1 MPHRHRPS
9 RRASASAAVAT
20 VAAALVV
27 GLLPA
32 LAAPATAATAATGQT
47 ADDTGIAGHAV
58 DAAGNPLRNV
68 GWNVYEYRP
77 EQGDWYGMQMGPLL
91 TDETGSMWRPTD
103 PGHQYKLCFSDDY
116 YDDSPDFP
124 EEAWTP
130 AERHVDG
137 CWTSSGATGAT
148 LDEATPVSFDALGQR
163 KDLTVVMPSAGLS
176 LTPVDPFVTGSAT
189 VGGTLTVQTGT
200 WQPTDAVLTY
210 QWMVSGTSGLTDV
223 AGATGPTFVPTADL
237 GGRMLTV
244 AVTATRSGYKTMSRW
259 GYAGTVGATVPTT
272 SSPLT
277 ISGSPVPGGVLTPA
291 YGTLSQPDAWTSFQW
306 LVDGVPVGGQ
316 AGQGSTFTPTAA
328 HVGKKVSV
336 RMIAGG
342 DGELHLTAQVT
353 IVTGTLTA
361 ATPTISGTKVVGST
375 LTAAPGTWGPAPVT
389 LTYQWYRSGT
399 AISGAT
405 ASTYKLTTTDLGAT
419 LTVKVTGSRS
429 GFTTASRTSAAT
441 STILGKLTTATPT
454 ISGTRTVGY
463 TLTAK
468 PGTWGPSPVTFS
480 YQWYRSG
487 TAISGATASTY
498 KLVSADRGKTI
509 TVKVTGKK
517 SGYATASVTS
527 AKTATIS

>member
-9 RRASASAAVAT
+9 RRTSAAVAA

-32 LAAPATAATAATGQT
+32 IAGPATAATAE
-47 ADDTGIAGHAV
+47 DTGIAGHAV
-58 DAAGNPLRNV
+58 DTAGNPLRNV
-68 GWNVYEYRP
+68 IWNVYEYRP
-77 EQGDWYGMQMGPLL
+77 EQGDWFGMQMGPLL
-91 TDETGSMWRPTD
+91 TDATGSMWRQAE
-103 PGHQYKLCFSDDY
+103 PGHQYKLCFRDDY
-116 YDDSPDFP
+116 YYDSPDFP
-124 EEAWTP
+124 DEAWTP

-137 CWTSSGATGAT
+137 CWTSSGTTGAT
-148 LDEATPVSFDALGQR
+148 LDQATPVSFDALGQR
-163 KDLTVVMPSAGLS
+163 KDLTVVLPSAGLS

-200 WQPTDAVLTY
+200 WQPTDAALTY
-210 QWMVSGTSGLTDV
+210 QWMVSGDSGLTDIP
-223 AGATGPTFVPTADL
+223 GATAATFVPTADL
-237 GGRMLTV
+237 GGRALTV

-277 ISGSPVPGGVLTPA
+277 ISGTPVPGSVLTPT
-291 YGTLSQPDAWTSFQW
+291 YGTLSQPDAWAGFQW

-316 AGQGSTFTPTAA
+316 AGQEGTFTPTAA
-328 HVGKKVSV
+328 HVGKKISV
-336 RMIAGG
+336 RMTVVG

-353 IVTGTLTA
+353 VVTGTLTA

-389 LTYQWYRSGT
+389 LRYQWYRSGT

-405 ASTYKLTTTDLGAT
+405 ASTYTLTTTDMGAT
-419 LTVKVTGSRS
+419 LTVKVTGSKS
-429 GFTTASRTSAAT
+429 GFTTASKTSAAT
-441 STILGKLTTATPT
+441 SAILGKLTTATPT
-454 ISGTRTVGY
+454 ISGTRTVGS

-468 PGTWGPSPVTFS
+468 PGTWGPSPVTFT

-498 KLVSADRGKTI
+498 KLVSADRGKTM

-517 SGYATASVTS
+517 TGYATASVTS
-527 AKTATIS
+527 AKTAVIS